1 MSPVARLLPYTVLI
15 AVCHPSV
22 DITIN
27 SPQPPP
33 ATLAILVTEREA
45 VCVFCHRTHALLYFH
60 QTLSIKSC
68 VDDSTRSTLDP
79 TIHTVR
85 PSHIQT
91 SYCSTHS
98 HQRSCAPACSIYIIF
113 INIKFFNLKPPF
125 CHSLLSFSSKLKA

>member
-33 ATLAILVTEREA
+33 STLAILVTEREA
-45 VCVFCHRTHALLYFH
+45 VCVFCHHTHALYFH

-79 TIHTVR
+79 TIHTVG
-85 PSHIQT
+85 PSVFKLLLAPLT
-91 SYCSTHS
+91 SVIV
-98 HQRSCAPACSIYIIF
+98 HQHVAFIFMYIRIF
-113 INIKFFNLKPPF
+113 HFEATILPF
-125 CHSLLSFSSKLKA
+125 VARFYQ

>member
-1 MSPVARLLPYTVLI
+1 MSAVAKLLLYTVLI

-45 VCVFCHRTHALLYFH
+45 VCMFCHRTHALYFH
-60 QTLSIKSC
+60 QRRCQSKVVLMTQPDRPL
-68 VDDSTRSTLDP
+68 TLDPTNP

-85 PSHIQT
+85 PSYRLTI
-91 SYCSTHS
+91 
-98 HQRSCAPACSIYIIF
+98 
-113 INIKFFNLKPPF
+113 
-125 CHSLLSFSSKLKA
+125 